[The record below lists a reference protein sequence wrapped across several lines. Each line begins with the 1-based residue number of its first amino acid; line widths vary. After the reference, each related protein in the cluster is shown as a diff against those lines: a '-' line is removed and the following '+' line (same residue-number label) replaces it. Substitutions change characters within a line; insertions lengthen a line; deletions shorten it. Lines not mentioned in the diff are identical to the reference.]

1 MNDEKSILF
10 ALGLA
15 QKAGKL
21 ASGDFAV
28 QSALKGGKVKLL
40 LVAKDASDNS
50 KKDILYKAELQGV
63 KVVELLTR
71 EKLGTAIGKAKRT
84 AVAVLDKNFANMIAD
99 K

>member
-1 MNDEKSILF
+1 MKDEQGILF

-28 QSALKGGKVKLL
+28 KSALKSGKAKLL
-40 LVAKDASDNS
+40 VVAADAAENS
-50 KKDILYKAELQGV
+50 KKDMFYLAELSSV
-63 KVVELLTR
+63 KVFEGLTR
-71 EKLGTAIGKAKRT
+71 TQLGLAIGKAKRT
-84 AVAVLDKNFANMIAD
+84 AIAVLDVNFAKMIA